1 MYTNSFLCI
10 VGKYIYEELTTI
22 NEKTFGKAIK
32 LLKGLWTK
40 IIREISVVK
49 VRIALL
55 CLFAPLIPSRM
66 KRCFEAKSQ

>member
-1 MYTNSFLCI
+1 MTL
-10 VGKYIYEELTTI
+10 
-22 NEKTFGKAIK
+22 NEKNLGNAIK

-40 IIREISVVK
+40 VIPEISVVK

-66 KRCFEAKSQ
+66 KRCF